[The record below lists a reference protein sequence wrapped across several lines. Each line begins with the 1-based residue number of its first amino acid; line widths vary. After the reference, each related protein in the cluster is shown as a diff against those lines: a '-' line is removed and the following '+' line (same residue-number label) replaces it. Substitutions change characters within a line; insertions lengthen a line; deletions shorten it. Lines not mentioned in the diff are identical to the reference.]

1 MGLHTIGLN
10 NISLNDNNFGNK
22 DPETIINVRLLA
34 WCNKDKQCKVCKK
47 EIDKEWMPIA
57 WQPRRR
63 WDWYISE
70 DEKKKYYLW
79 LIKIILS

>member
-34 WCNKDKQCKVCKK
+34 
-47 EIDKEWMPIA
+47 
-57 WQPRRR
+57 
-63 WDWYISE
+63 
-70 DEKKKYYLW
+70 
-79 LIKIILS
+79 